1 MPPCTGCEI
10 ITRPWAPSREH
21 CGPAD
26 DWWPNSAA
34 RATASVLA
42 ALRATLGET
51 CDRRNPWNY
60 PSDAEFN
67 LLLERHGFEVL
78 QSNLFDRPTPLEG
91 ENGMEDWLQMFCGS
105 FLDDLS
111 TDIRREK
118 ISELVARLGPTQYQA
133 GVWTLDYRRL
143 RVLAAKAR

>member
-1 MPPCTGCEI
+1 
-10 ITRPWAPSREH
+10 
-21 CGPAD
+21 
-26 DWWPNSAA
+26 
-34 RATASVLA
+34 
-42 ALRATLGET
+42 
-51 CDRRNPWNY
+51 
-60 PSDAEFN
+60 
-67 LLLERHGFEVL
+67 
-78 QSNLFDRPTPLEG
+78 LFDRPTPLEG

-111 TDIRREK
+111 TDIRRGK